1 MNRRELLLA
10 TTGALASAASGSA
23 LGMSGGGLLPLM
35 GAATSAAAVGGTSC
49 ALIPV
54 QPAPR
59 VFRGLREIR
68 MKRFFPS
75 QVGGAGQLEYLSLDL
90 QMLDDRSQLHTVYAW
105 LLSRRVGE
113 SCSGSFRMSLP
124 GQQVNFVVNLRRRGS
139 RITESWSGAPVI
151 GVDSILAT
159 ARASTGRVP
168 TAAELRV
175 DPTKPELWLADGSPR
190 DFDALLLSAI

>member
-10 TTGALASAASGSA
+10 TTGALATAASGSA
-23 LGMSGGGLLPLM
+23 LGMSGRGLLPLV
-35 GAATSAAAVGGTSC
+35 GTATSAALSGASC

-59 VFRGLREIR
+59 SYRGLREIC

-75 QVGGAGQLEYLSLDL
+75 EVGGAGQLEYLSLDL
-90 QMLDDRSQLHTVYAW
+90 QMLDDRSQLQTVYAW
-105 LLSRRVGE
+105 QMSRRAGT
-113 SCSGSFRMSLP
+113 SWSGGFRMSLP
-124 GQQVNFVVNLRRRGS
+124 GQQVNFVVNLRRPGS
-139 RITESWSGAPVI
+139 RITESWSGTPVI
-151 GVDSILAT
+151 GVESVLAT

-168 TAAELRV
+168 TAAELRL
-175 DPTKPELWLADGSPR
+175 DPAKPELWLADGSPR